1 MVIEKDLII
10 RRLWKYEDFSHDV
23 KKARSDMSYDKKFK
37 RTKLI
42 KYKKL
47 KQFRFSLYKS
57 KFKEGPDY
65 IGEINLNGIKKKI
78 VAYKTSSHLR
88 KKKPDIPVISIVIND
103 KNNSFVSGHW
113 DPINKTDN
121 YFRASS
127 KGALWNNKYKVSKTD
142 KKPDYT
148 GIFSINGI
156 RHKVAAWK
164 GESNYLN
171 WNKKLPVLSGKIT
184 KEPTPQDYD
193 EP

>member
-37 RTKLI
+37 RTKFI

-57 KFKEGPDY
+57 KYKQGPDY

-78 VAYKTSSHLR
+78 VAFRTSSDLR
-88 KKKPDIPVISIVIND
+88 KKNPKIPVISIVIND

-121 YFRASS
+121 YFRALS
-127 KGALWNNKYKVSKTD
+127 KGALWNNKFKVSKTD
-142 KKPDYT
+142 TKPDYT
-148 GIFSINGI
+148 GTFLINGI
-156 RHKVAAWK
+156 RHKIAAWK
-164 GESNYLN
+164 GESNYKN
-171 WNKKLPVLSGKIT
+171 WNKKLPVLSCIIT
-184 KEPTPQDYD
+184 KEPIPQDYD
-193 EP
+193 EA